1 MMPEGMS
8 KEEGTKRVSRALRR
22 MSHRQREIFLAVRF
36 DDADYRDIAARLGIT
51 TKQVERE
58 FAAAIRQVGRALRER
73 HHEPWR
79 RHWLQCVRDHLRW

>member
-8 KEEGTKRVSRALRR
+8 KEEGIERVNRALGR
-22 MSHRQREIFLAVRF
+22 MSVRQREVYLAVRI

-51 TKQVERE
+51 PKQVERE

-73 HHEPWR
+73 RPASWWR
-79 RHWLQCVRDHLRW
+79 RWLRCLRENLRW